1 MCGLFYLLRYDL
13 FMKILLMMMILLT
26 SCAHQQTISR
36 PIVEAIEEVS
46 ISELKLNDVEARVD
60 TGALASTIHANKM
73 KFIDRDNKTYVQF
86 EFCHEEACSKE
97 KYEKEVLAFASVKS
111 SNGKSSKRPIISL
124 EVEIKGKK
132 IKAHFTLYNRSKMTY
147 PILIGRDLLS
157 GIFYVNPDVEEK
169 IEIP

>member
-1 MCGLFYLLRYDL
+1 MKTTFLYLLI
-13 FMKILLMMMILLT
+13 FV
-26 SCAHQQTISR
+26 SCAHHR
-36 PIVEAIEEVS
+36 PLVEAIEEVD
-46 ISELKLNDVEARVD
+46 IPELNLIEIEARVD
-60 TGALASTIHANKM
+60 TGALASTIHANNIM
-73 KFIDRDNKTYVQF
+73 FFERDGKTFVQF

-124 EVEIKGKK
+124 NVQIKTKN